1 MPSRPASIA
10 LLLPLLL
17 AWSCAKSAVKP
28 VVDGG
33 AIEDGGAIAA
43 AGAGARNWSAHPAI
57 EQLAAASSLY
67 VFSDVHGDYQAL
79 LKLLAGGG
87 VIDTAHRWKA
97 GDAVLVVVG
106 DLIDKGPDSVDVIRF
121 FIALQSSAAATGGH
135 VIVTMGNHEA
145 QFLADPKNGKATA
158 SDGFDPELRAAGLSP
173 ESVAAGVGDVGLF
186 VRDLPFA
193 ARVGDWFFAH
203 AGNTGGRTLARL
215 SSDLQ
220 RGVDAAGFGAPVL
233 SASDSLLEMKLSQG
247 AFWEAAGTPEAT
259 LAQWTSALG
268 VHHLVM
274 GHQPSAVTFADG
286 VQRKADTIFQRYGT
300 VFLVDTG
307 LSQGV
312 DGTGGALL
320 HVPNPADAGSAE
332 VITPNGARTPLRA
345 R

>member
-1 MPSRPASIA
+1 MASRPALIA
-10 LLLPLLL
+10 LLLSLL
-17 AWSCAKSAVKP
+17 AAGSCAESAVRP
-28 VVDGG
+28 VADAGTDGG
-33 AIEDGGAIAA
+33 AR
-43 AGAGARNWSAHPAI
+43 AGARDWSAHPAI
-57 EQLAAASSLY
+57 EQLAGAPSLY
-67 VFSDVHGDYQAL
+67 IFSDVHADYPAL
-79 LKLLAGGG
+79 IKLLAGAG
-87 VIDTAHRWKA
+87 VIDAAHRWKA
-97 GDAVLVVVG
+97 GDAALVVVG
-106 DLIDKGPDSVDVIRF
+106 DLIDKGPDAVDVIRF
-121 FIALQSSAAATGGH
+121 FIALQASAAAAGGH

-145 QFLADPKNGKATA
+145 QFLADPQNSKATA

-203 AGNTGGRTLARL
+203 AGNTGGRTLAQL

-233 SASDSLLEMKLSQG
+233 SASDSLLEMKFSERI
-247 AFWEAAGTPEAT
+247 FWEAFGKPEAT

-268 VHHLVM
+268 VHHVVM
-274 GHQPSAVTFADG
+274 GHQPAAVTFADG

-300 VFLVDTG
+300 IFLVDTG
-307 LSQGV
+307 LSEGV
-312 DGTGGALL
+312 DGTGGAIL

-332 VITPNGARTPLRA
+332 VITPDGAHMPLRP